1 MLRLLVLLLLL
12 DPQTRAQR
20 PAPPRP
26 APAPSFFTSTL
37 PASALQNKQ
46 AVLDTSEGTI
56 VLDLLA
62 EAAPNH
68 VAHFITRA
76 REGAY
81 NGTTFHRVIAM
92 GIIQGGDP
100 LSKDPAQSAKYGS
113 GGLNQLRFEPNA
125 EKHTRGAVSAVLV
138 PNNRDSGGNQFFIA
152 VTDQPALDG
161 QYTVFARVVEGIS
174 VAQKISTAPA
184 ANTVPNARIEIKT
197 VTIREKP
204 APVPEPF
211 STETVEQLSSARAV
225 LETSMGNITFEFFPD
240 RAPNHVRQFLR
251 LASSGVYNGTSFH
264 RIVKGF
270 VIQGGH
276 MPTRR
281 GTLDEKQQSFVRN
294 LQPEFNPT
302 PHVRG
307 IVSMARLGDDVAS
320 GSSSFFIVLAP
331 TPSLDGKYTVFG
343 RVVAGMDVVEKI
355 EAVQLNG
362 EEPVTRIEVTGVTVK

>member
-1 MLRLLVLLLLL
+1 MLSWVLLFLLL

-20 PAPPRP
+20 PAPPRDT
-26 APAPSFFTSTL
+26 FFTSTL
-37 PASALQNKQ
+37 PASELRNRQ

-62 EAAPNH
+62 DAAPNH

-81 NGTTFHRVIAM
+81 NGTIFHRVIAM

-113 GGLNQLRFEPNA
+113 GGLNQLRFEPNP

-138 PNNRDSGGNQFFIA
+138 PNNRDSGGNQFFIS

-161 QYTVFARVVEGIS
+161 QYTVFARVVEGIN

-184 ANTVPNARIEIKT
+184 SNTVPNARIEIKT

-204 APVPEPF
+204 APVPEPY
-211 STETVEQLSSARAV
+211 STETVEQLSATRAV
-225 LETSMGNITFEFFPD
+225 IETSMGNITLEFFPD

-251 LASSGVYNGTSFH
+251 LAASGVYNGTSFH
-264 RIVKGF
+264 RVVKGF

-281 GTLDEKQQSFVRN
+281 EPLDEKQQSFVRN
-294 LQPEFNPT
+294 LQPEFNAT
-302 PHVRG
+302 LHERG

-331 TPSLDGKYTVFG
+331 SPSLDGKYTVFG
-343 RVVAGMDVVEKI
+343 RVASGLDVVEKI
-355 EAVQLNG
+355 EAVPLKG
-362 EEPVTRIEVTGVTVK
+362 EDPVTRIEVNRVTVAASR